1 MAPEK
6 DIKMMKEEVLDHYRN
21 PRNRGTMAKP
31 DFTSG
36 QHNPSCGDSVCMQGR
51 VTQGTLCDVAFESKG
66 CVISQATAS
75 LLSEAC
81 KGKKLSE
88 VLEMNQDALLKL
100 LGIPLGPT
108 RLKCALLPLMALQ
121 QGVNEYQKVHGVFLP
136 SPHDGK
142 NEILLPSPHDDKK
155 KDA

>member
-6 DIKMMKEEVLDHYRN
+6 DVKMMKEEVLDHYRN

-51 VTQGTLCDVAFESKG
+51 VAHGKLSDVAFESKG

-75 LLSEAC
+75 LLSETF
-81 KGKKLSE
+81 KGKPLADILAMDKE
-88 VLEMNQDALLKL
+88 TLLKA

-121 QGVNEYQKVHGVFLP
+121 QGVNEYQKVHGTCP
-136 SPHDGK
+136 ADTHD
-142 NEILLPSPHDDKK
+142 IKK
-155 KDA
+155 EV

>member
-51 VTQGTLCDVAFESKG
+51 VAQNTLSDLAFESKG

-75 LLSEAC
+75 LLTEKF
-81 KGKKLSE
+81 KGKALND
-88 VLEMNQDALLKL
+88 VLAMDKESLLKL
-100 LGIPLGPT
+100 LDIPLGPT

-121 QGVNEYQKVHGVFLP
+121 QGVNEYQKVHG
-136 SPHDGK
+136 HDC
-142 NEILLPSPHDDKK
+142 PVDHDKK
-155 KDA
+155 KEV